1 MNTLKQLKISKLA
14 MAFFLVAFVL
24 FTSSTSVLAAVTQ
37 TFNNKGQVESQLLIE
52 DGLNN
57 FISPKERE
65 KLLDPA
71 QIPAQRQP
79 SIDRTDPDSK
89 LLEKIVQMFKD
100 VTKSTSK

>member
-1 MNTLKQLKISKLA
+1 MDTLKQSKISKLA
-14 MAFFLVAFVL
+14 MAFFLVAFIL
-24 FTSSTSVLAAVTQ
+24 FTSSTSVLAAVKQ
-37 TFNNKGQVESQLLIE
+37 TSTTKGQVESQLSIE
-52 DGLNN
+52 DGVNN
-57 FISPKERE
+57 FISPEERE

-100 VTKSTSK
+100 VTESTSK